1 MIVLN
6 DNSTSKIVLTLSEKV
21 TLTSPV
27 YFLFEVISDDTKEVV
42 LFTAE
47 DVSSNTCR
55 YNEFDITLTNG
66 ATDNTIGLINL
77 SLNGYYKYNV
87 YQQADELNLNISLTS
102 GLLETGKMYV
112 KGDLKPSRAVYDNN
126 DNNEYITYE

>member
-66 ATDNTIGLINL
+66 AIDNTIGLINL

-87 YQQADELNLNISLTS
+87 YQQADELNLDLSLTS

-112 KGDLKPSRAVYDNN
+112 KGDLKPSRTVYDNN

>member
-21 TLTSPV
+21 TLISPV

-47 DVSSNTCR
+47 DISTNACR

-66 ATDNTIGLINL
+66 ATDNTTGLINL
-77 SLNGYYKYNV
+77 GVNGYYKYNV
-87 YQQADELNLNISLTS
+87 YQQADQFNLDLSLTS

-112 KGDLKPSRAVYDNN
+112 KGDLKPSRTVYDNN

>member
-21 TLTSPV
+21 TLSSPV

-66 ATDNTIGLINL
+66 AIDNTIGLINL

-87 YQQADELNLNISLTS
+87 YQQADELNLDLSLTS

-112 KGDLKPSRAVYDNN
+112 KGDLKPSRTVYDNN